1 MDTLKFMRY
10 AAFKEFYYTM
20 LLKIQ
25 NNNKETSKE
34 ELEDMLKYSFRELCK
49 KYNIDSN
56 FDKSTKI

>member
-1 MDTLKFMRY
+1 
-10 AAFKEFYYTM
+10 M
-20 LLKIQ
+20 LLKIK
-25 NNNKETSKE
+25 NNVKDISKE